1 VHRRKTVLLPDCP
14 DRSNCIDPVLAAGL
28 VSDFLKVPAEPYA
41 VPVRGKCEKNHIY
54 AEKIRVSGNDGAGT
68 LAIAPKP
75 LKGNASMSAK
85 NTSTLASHRLA
96 LALGL
101 ALILVSANSASA
113 YQGTAEQRRA
123 CTPDVYR
130 LCAGEI
136 PNVRAITACLQRQK
150 GNLSAACRAAMDQNG
165 Y

>member
-1 VHRRKTVLLPDCP
+1 
-14 DRSNCIDPVLAAGL
+14 
-28 VSDFLKVPAEPYA
+28 
-41 VPVRGKCEKNHIY
+41 
-54 AEKIRVSGNDGAGT
+54 
-68 LAIAPKP
+68 
-75 LKGNASMSAK
+75 MSARIIVFW
-85 NTSTLASHRLA
+85 ASHRLA
-96 LALGL
+96 AALGL
-101 ALILVSANSASA
+101 VLMLASVNAASA

-150 GNLSAACRAAMDQNG
+150 GNLSAPCRAAMEQNG

>member
-1 VHRRKTVLLPDCP
+1 MRAKIVTFSASRGV
-14 DRSNCIDPVLAAGL
+14 AAA
-28 VSDFLKVPAEPYA
+28 F
-41 VPVRGKCEKNHIY
+41 
-54 AEKIRVSGNDGAGT
+54 
-68 LAIAPKP
+68 
-75 LKGNASMSAK
+75 
-85 NTSTLASHRLA
+85 
-96 LALGL
+96 GL
-101 ALILVSANSASA
+101 ALTLVSAGSAFA
-113 YQGTAEQRRA
+113 LGTPEQRRA